1 MATSGRAVVLT
12 AVAAVIGVVALLMML
27 SQIAELQEP
36 PDAEIFYGVLSEMD
50 GREVAF
56 GQSKVSISV
65 IGARGTNTPRQYR
78 LYIDCSDDGLPLT
91 PPGNPTGV
99 GRRWTSF
106 GGSAGPEF
114 APIVRC
120 PEEDPARYNR
130 VVVIMGVGGD
140 LELASGELRL
150 ISTAGSARFAEAS
163 RPAH

>member
-1 MATSGRAVVLT
+1 MTTSGRAVVLT
-12 AVAAVIGVVALLMML
+12 IVATVIGGVALLIIP

-36 PDAEIFYGVLSEMD
+36 PDAEIFYGVLSELD

-56 GQSKVSISV
+56 EQSKVSVSV
-65 IGARGTNTPRQYR
+65 IAAQGTNTPRQYR
-78 LYIDCSDDGLPLT
+78 LYVDCSDDGLPLT

-114 APIVRC
+114 ASIMHC

-130 VVVIMGVGGD
+130 IVVIMKVGGD
-140 LELASGELRL
+140 LELANGELRL